1 MNGQTTRKIL
11 EIGEQYGGD
20 KLEWWE
26 LIART
31 CLKYMS
37 EREIAEMCEHENLLG
52 EYEEEIASEYEY
64 EIDICEDCYL
74 AFHGVLDGELP
85 IPEPLNL
92 IRANMELT
100 DINDSGDGYSFGKSP
115 CDGCGSHLS
124 GNRFIMHVS
133 EPTV

>member
-1 MNGQTTRKIL
+1 MNGQTTKKIL

-37 EREIAEMCEHENLLG
+37 EREIAEMCEHENLLE
-52 EYEEEIASEYEY
+52 EYIDEINFDH
-64 EIDICEDCYL
+64 EIEFCEDCYL
-74 AFHGVLDGELP
+74 TFHGVLEGD
-85 IPEPLNL
+85 IPEPAPLNR
-92 IRANMELT
+92 ITANMT
-100 DINDSGDGYSFGKSP
+100 IDDMSINDSGDGYSFGKSP
-115 CDGCGSHLS
+115 CDGCGSGLY

-133 EPTV
+133 ELTV